1 MQDSNVFFLG
11 TQDSLGFVSN
21 FSGNS
26 GPYLCCV
33 PNGGPL
39 ELNRVRADGGKALTG
54 QGDLLQLTSHLDV
67 VWVSKIGTITSVRYF
82 YGVNQEPYCKM
93 MVDHEHWVSLN
104 KKNLGRGAAVQ
115 VYYVISVDGL
125 DVLPNTLF
133 RLGSQI

>member
-1 MQDSNVFFLG
+1 MQELIFLSSNVFFLG

-39 ELNRVRADGGKALTG
+39 ELNRVRADGGESANGARRSIAVDVTFGRCLGFKNWNHHKCEVLLRSQSGAVLQNDGRSRAL
-54 QGDLLQLTSHLDV
+54 
-67 VWVSKIGTITSVRYF
+67 
-82 YGVNQEPYCKM
+82 GVGE
-93 MVDHEHWVSLN
+93 
-104 KKNLGRGAAVQ
+104 AAVQ